1 MHCICVIK
9 IRTRLIVSA
18 VRHEFTTVKG
28 HFYSRRS
35 VKSYLPM
42 KHLKSWGFFLY
53 GWKTWTKTEQYKN
66 LKKTKQQQTT
76 NLQSCLKL
84 ADIAV
89 PQAPA
94 AANYKQIWCWVTEIP
109 WPHGGIMR
117 KVSDSPLFSVFH
129 PEGTNTPSY
138 GPRFLYQLHG
148 ETDRSAVG

>member
-1 MHCICVIK
+1 MK
-9 IRTRLIVSA
+9 NMDENRTVQ
-18 VRHEFTTVKG
+18 K
-28 HFYSRRS
+28 
-35 VKSYLPM
+35 P
-42 KHLKSWGFFLY
+42 
-53 GWKTWTKTEQYKN
+53 
-66 LKKTKQQQTT
+66 KKTKQQTT

-109 WPHGGIMR
+109 WPHGGIIR

-138 GPRFLYQLHG
+138 GPRFLYELHG
-148 ETDRSAVG
+148 ETDRSAVGWTNLPSDETSKVCPWVSTSGMHPSARICPLTARACRHIQLSWI